1 MKLLVARG
9 ILDQLVTHA
18 RECLPEEACGFLV
31 GRGDS
36 AERFVPALNILRSS
50 TRFSVQPQFLF
61 DFFRNLRRTG
71 EEMVAVFH
79 SHPSGPA
86 VPSNRD
92 IAEAHYID
100 VAYVIVSLADER
112 PDIRAWRLAA
122 DEAMEIELRAIV

>member
-1 MKLLVARG
+1 M
-9 ILDQLVTHA
+9 DQLITHA
-18 RECLPEEACGFLV
+18 QQCLPEEACGFLV
-31 GRGDS
+31 GHGDS
-36 AERFVPALNILRSS
+36 AERFVPALNTLRSS

-71 EEMVAVFH
+71 EQMVAVFH

-92 IAEAHYID
+92 IAEAHYIG